1 MRPCTVLCDDAAMH
15 LVQFLLPVYDNDGQ
29 AFAKARF
36 DAVRAELTAQFGGVT
51 AYVRSPAVGA
61 WEDERGAVC
70 RDDVVLFEVMAP
82 AFDRAWWHDYRA
94 TLRQRFAQDEVLVR
108 ATLVETL

>member
-1 MRPCTVLCDDAAMH
+1 MH
-15 LVQFLLPVYDNDGQ
+15 LIQFLLPVFDNDGE
-29 AFAKARF
+29 AFPKARF
-36 DAVRAELTAQFGGVT
+36 DSVRAELTAQFGGVT

-61 WEDERGAVC
+61 WEDQRGAVC

-82 AFDRAWWHDYRA
+82 AFDRAWWHGYRD